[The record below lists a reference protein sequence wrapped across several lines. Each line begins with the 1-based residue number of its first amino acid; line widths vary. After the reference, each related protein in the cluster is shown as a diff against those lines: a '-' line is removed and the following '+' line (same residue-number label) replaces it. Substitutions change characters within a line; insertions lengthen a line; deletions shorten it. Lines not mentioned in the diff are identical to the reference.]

1 MVEQQ
6 GTTIV
11 QSARKLRIKLPTA
24 KVILKNYRQ
33 KGEVLDKPSTRR
45 EKVTP
50 EELSHH
56 FADDLEEREEP
67 QRQAEVQGVSVEQW
81 QSYIIFLPNYNTTF
95 FPVCM

>member
-6 GTTIV
+6 GITIV

-45 EKVTP
+45 EKVPT
-50 EELSHH
+50 EETSHH
-56 FADDLEEREEP
+56 FAQDLEEREDPESQVEAP
-67 QRQAEVQGVSVEQW
+67 GVPLEQW
-81 QSYIIFLPNYNTTF
+81 QSYVIFLPNYNTTF
-95 FPVCM
+95 LPVYM